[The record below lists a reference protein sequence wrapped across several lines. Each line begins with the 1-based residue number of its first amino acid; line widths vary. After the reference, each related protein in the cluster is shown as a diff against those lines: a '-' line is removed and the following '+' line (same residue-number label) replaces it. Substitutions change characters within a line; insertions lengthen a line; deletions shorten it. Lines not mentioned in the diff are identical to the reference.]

1 MRLIAIIIAT
11 LICQSITAQNT
22 SLKIQTEDSYY
33 YPSNLAFEVIDEKGN
48 TVLTEKDLEVNKPII
63 LEGNYEITIF
73 TTWANGK
80 DTFKVTDEA
89 LIALEQN
96 EKWVNIQNKKSCCS
110 DHTSNNNSWNV
121 GKPKIIDTDFK
132 ANNGVYDAIIE
143 FENEIFFNFID
154 GIAKITE
161 KGKTL
166 ELVGNYVAKTSEG
179 FLKMSYNPETK
190 EYWYVFTD
198 RYNKVVY
205 K

>member
-1 MRLIAIIIAT
+1 MRLIAIIITT
-11 LICQSITAQNT
+11 LICQTIMAQNT
-22 SLKIQTEDSYY
+22 SLKFQTDDSYY
-33 YPSNLAFEVIDEKGN
+33 YPSDLAFEVIDENGK

-63 LEGNYEITIF
+63 LEGNYEVTIF

-110 DHTSNNNSWNV
+110 EATSAENSWNV
-121 GKPKIIDTDFK
+121 GKPKVVNTAFEV
-132 ANNGVYDAIIE
+132 NNGQYDAIIE
-143 FENEIFFNFID
+143 FENEIFFNFLN
-154 GIAKITE
+154 GEAKITE
-161 KGKTL
+161 KGETL
-166 ELVGNYVAKTSEG
+166 ELIGNYVAKTSEG
-179 FLKMSYNPETK
+179 FFKMSYNPETK

-198 RYNKVVY
+198 TYNKVVY